1 MYVLEVQL
9 DEDRQPDVIRPT
21 QIVRNG
27 YDEPQKDEPNS
38 EMVVGSVGFQGGVHK
53 TVTVRYDCRKIVVPY
68 GTLQHVL
75 ASSPCDF
82 TSLFENGLWVCKSA
96 LWEANN
102 ICWVRGDLECHRHD
116 DKFASC
122 SWEGRSN
129 GQEQRKK
136 RTFVCDRPMF
146 I

>member
-53 TVTVRYDCRKIVVPY
+53 TVTVRYDCREVVVPD
-68 GTLQHVL
+68 GTL
-75 ASSPCDF
+75 
-82 TSLFENGLWVCKSA
+82 
-96 LWEANN
+96 
-102 ICWVRGDLECHRHD
+102 
-116 DKFASC
+116 
-122 SWEGRSN
+122 
-129 GQEQRKK
+129 
-136 RTFVCDRPMF
+136 
-146 I
+146 